1 MKHASALTMLALLVA
16 CGGGGGGSPTTATTP
31 TPAPASGWPAGAVIE
46 LVSGETGATVQGQVN
61 VAGVPV
67 PAGAPLASAAPV
79 GATVDV
85 ALAGFLPRQTL
96 VRMGETRLVL
106 WPDTPAFPGDYTK
119 SLVYTDTNDGSIAPL
134 RHLPS
139 RVRGVAVSPAA
150 DLQADG
156 DVMDALRQAVD
167 GINSA
172 LAGRGVTYVVGGSAD
187 FNVPVRLDPA
197 DSSCS
202 AGTRRATTWIW
213 LSAAGEIQRAEVVAC
228 AEPFA
233 RNAGTMA
240 HELGHTF
247 GLQHSMDE
255 HDLMYGTYRGSRS
268 AVPTP
273 REALTMA
280 LLVQRRPGTAW
291 PDDDRNVQAAAR
303 RFEILD

>member
-1 MKHASALTMLALLVA
+1 MWWRKL
-16 CGGGGGGSPTTATTP
+16 GSPTAPSPTP
-31 TPAPASGWPAGAVIE
+31 TPLSGWPAGTVVE
-46 LVSGETGATVQGQVN
+46 LVNGETGATVQGPVI
-61 VAGVPV
+61 VAGVPA

-79 GATVDV
+79 GVTVDV
-85 ALAGFLPRQTL
+85 NQPGFLPRQTWCAS
-96 VRMGETRLVL
+96 GETRLVL

-172 LAGRGVTYVVGGSAD
+172 LAGRGVTYVLGGSAD

-202 AGTRRATTWIW
+202 AGTAVRR
-213 LSAAGEIQRAEVVAC
+213 
-228 AEPFA
+228 
-233 RNAGTMA
+233 
-240 HELGHTF
+240 
-247 GLQHSMDE
+247 
-255 HDLMYGTYRGSRS
+255 RGS
-268 AVPTP
+268 
-273 REALTMA
+273 
-280 LLVQRRPGTAW
+280 G
-291 PDDDRNVQAAAR
+291 
-303 RFEILD
+303 